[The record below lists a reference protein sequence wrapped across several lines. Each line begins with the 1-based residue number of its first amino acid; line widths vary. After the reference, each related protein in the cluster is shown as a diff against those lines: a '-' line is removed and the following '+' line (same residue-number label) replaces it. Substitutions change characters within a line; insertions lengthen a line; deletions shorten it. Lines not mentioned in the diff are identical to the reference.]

1 MNELKISIEISDN
14 VRSLGY
20 ALVNDI
26 LYPSRAEQ
34 MLNEVKHELLGTAEV
49 LRTDYQGKDTNKISR
64 SFIDDPKPEAEEVV
78 EESEPVVEEETKP
91 VEEAPWVTMED
102 VRALVVKSKAN
113 KEKAKT
119 VMTGMGVNKLT
130 DLDDGQLMELFVAL
144 EEGA

>member
-20 ALVNDI
+20 ALVNAI

-49 LRTDYQGKDTNKISR
+49 LRTDYQDKDTNKISK
-64 SFIDDPKPEAEEVV
+64 SFIDDPKPEAV
-78 EESEPVVEEETKP
+78 EESEPVAEEEETKP